1 MTSIPCFL
9 LPTARR
15 ALLPLLLVLL
25 AGLLPAARVAA
36 HGGPTFPIALD
47 RPAGPFRI
55 SIWADPD
62 VGSALFYVI
71 VTDAAGH
78 PLADAPAVDVWV
90 QPIAGHHADVRYS
103 AEKREINGQVQFVA
117 AVNENVQGQWRVRAV
132 ARSPLGSGE
141 TAATVEGRLVGLGGW
156 EVATYVFP
164 FVAIGLLF
172 LKGILTN
179 RRQRA

>member
-1 MTSIPCFL
+1 M
-9 LPTARR
+9 RY
-15 ALLPLLLVLL
+15 LLPLLLVLGT
-25 AGLLPAARVAA
+25 GLLPAARVAA
-36 HGGPTFPIALD
+36 HGGPTFPIAQD

-78 PLADAPAVDVWV
+78 PLTDPPTVDVWV
-90 QPIAGHHADVRYS
+90 QPIAGRHADTRYPT
-103 AEKREINGQVQFVA
+103 EKQEANGQIQFVA
-117 AVNENVQGQWRVRAV
+117 AVTENVQGQWRVRAI
-132 ARSPLGSGE
+132 AHNSLGTGA
-141 TAATVEGRLVGLGGW
+141 TTATVEGRLVGLGRW
-156 EVATYVFP
+156 EVATYIFP

-179 RRQRA
+179 RRSRSPV